1 MSGDEF
7 IGRGRSSVVN
17 ADLEAARFNIENEI
31 LAHDGQS
38 DKSEVAFA
46 HNSNW

>member
-1 MSGDEF
+1 
-7 IGRGRSSVVN
+7 
-17 ADLEAARFNIENEI
+17 

-46 HNSNW
+46 HDDRWVKEAALP